1 MSNVLPSFEM
11 AKRFFGEQIVRQ
23 MLGYIDRNPEDN
35 IPKIL
40 NLTKK
45 LAKRQHHQQH
55 ALKIAEWYEKNPA
68 GRAYI
73 NKLFDRTHP
82 NVKRRL
88 LYNWFIN
95 AMIFGIPYQQE
106 LSQKLG
112 VHIPNFFLVDPT
124 SDCNLRCEGCWAGM
138 YAKHD
143 TLDFETLDRL
153 MNEAKE
159 LGIYWVVMSGGEPF
173 KYPHLIRLAK
183 KHPDL
188 AFMVYT
194 NGTLITEKTADA
206 IVEAGNLS
214 PAISLEGWREQT
226 DARRGKGVFDRI
238 MRAMDALRERGAVFG
253 ISITITK
260 YNVNEVT
267 SDEFVDFLIEK
278 GAVYGWTFH
287 YIPVGR
293 NPNLDLMVTP
303 DQRAYL
309 AERIPYIRTH
319 KQIQIADFWN
329 DGALTCGCIAGG
341 RMYFHISASG
351 NVEPCAFAHFSVD
364 NIKGKTL
371 LEVLKNPLFAAFQ
384 KRQPFSDNFLRPCPI
399 IDVPQALR
407 DIVSETGARPTHP
420 GAESVLTGTI
430 ASYLDRRSEEWG
442 RVADRIAAQKKEAGP
457 RTAQAN

>member
-1 MSNVLPSFEM
+1 MSNVSPSFDL
-11 AKRFFGEQIVRQ
+11 AKRFFGEQLVRQ

-35 IPKIL
+35 LPKIL
-40 NLTKK
+40 SLAKK

-55 ALKIAEWYEKNPA
+55 ALKIAEWYENNPA

-73 NKLFDRTHP
+73 NNLFKRTHP

-95 AMIFGIPYQQE
+95 AMILGIPRQQE
-106 LSQKLG
+106 VSEKLG

-124 SDCNLRCEGCWAGM
+124 SDCNLRCEGCWAGL

-143 TLDFETLDRL
+143 SLDFETLDRL
-153 MNEAKE
+153 LNEAKE

-173 KYPHLIRLAK
+173 KYPHLIRLAE

-194 NGTLITEKTADA
+194 NGTLITEKVADA

-238 MRAMDALRERGAVFG
+238 MKAMDALRERGAIFG

-267 SDEFVDFLIEK
+267 SDEFIDFLIEK

-293 NPNLDLMVTP
+293 NPNLDLMVRP

-319 KQIQIADFWN
+319 KPIQIADFWN

-341 RMYFHISASG
+341 RMYFHIAASG

-371 LEVLKNPLFAAFQ
+371 LEVLESPLFAAFQ

-407 DIVSETGARPTHP
+407 DIISETGARPTHP
-420 GAESVLTGTI
+420 GAESILTGTI

-442 RVADRIAAQKKEAGP
+442 RVADGIMARKKEADLKA
-457 RTAQAN
+457 TQVK